1 VSALNDDD
9 GRKVPEIDVFAHV
22 NGIGALPLHD

>member
-1 VSALNDDD
+1 MSALDDDD

-22 NGIGALPLHD
+22 TAIGTSPLND